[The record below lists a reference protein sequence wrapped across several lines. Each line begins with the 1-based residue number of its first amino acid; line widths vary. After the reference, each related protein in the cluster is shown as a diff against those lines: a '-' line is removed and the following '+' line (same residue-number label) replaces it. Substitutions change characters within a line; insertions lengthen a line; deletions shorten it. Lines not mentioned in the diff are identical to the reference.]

1 MLTINL
7 DGVNYTASVWDWTTS
22 ISGEQINAKLD
33 DGSEVAMDKAVTTAN
48 KVILAALE
56 NAVLQNYD
64 FIPLMGDS
72 GATLKG
78 MQIEYFLE
86 DEVFTMG
93 RGGIKYMTYNMT
105 DAEWDAFVAEQ
116 GGTLNYK

>member
-1 MLTINL
+1 
-7 DGVNYTASVWDWTTS
+7 
-22 ISGEQINAKLD
+22 
-33 DGSEVAMDKAVTTAN
+33 
-48 KVILAALE
+48 
-56 NAVLQNYD
+56 
-64 FIPLMGDS
+64 MGDS

-86 DEVFTMG
+86 DEVFPLG

-105 DAEWDAFVAEQ
+105 DAEWDAFVVEQ